1 MMYSRNDGG
10 LNKNDD
16 IIIADHDGASCT
28 EQILMIGLVRTERL
42 AQSI

>member
-16 IIIADHDGASCT
+16 IIIADHDGGSCT
-28 EQILMIGLVRTERL
+28 EQILMIGLARTEWPT
-42 AQSI
+42 QSI